1 MLMRDDFHLLFSKM
15 PEVRTMHVWL
25 CSDLA
30 CVYNSQS
37 NCVVVEKMAPLCD
50 TNP

>member
-1 MLMRDDFHLLFSKM
+1 MCDDFLLLFPKIL
-15 PEVRTMHVWL
+15 EVSTVHAWL

-37 NCVVVEKMAPLCD
+37 SCVVVEEMAPLC
-50 TNP
+50 T